1 MRGENLFGV
10 RQQMPRR
17 RLGVVSCETAVKG
30 LVVSHVPP
38 PLLGFNN
45 NVRHR
50 GRIFHIQT
58 EDSGIKNPRIV
69 THLFADGG
77 RIIKTTR
84 TEYTEH
90 VARPDMQPFVRSLM
104 KEQHKGMFT
113 ALRMGDLD
121 KLLEDVCGPFEQ
133 AAQASKAPPVASPP
147 AASPPPA
154 APPPA
159 ASPVEAV
166 TARGPA
172 QADFETPPISSAF
185 GDDERSAERADR
197 PNALS
202 NPNLRKVVPS
212 APPPTVIPLDV
223 DVASL
228 EHLAAK
234 PLQSLDGSPEPGG
247 LLAQGTPALR
257 KGRAN
262 PSAAAAAA
270 AAAPAAPAATA
281 AGPALTRPSSRFA
294 AVPPKSAS
302 SIFGDGVISEQS
314 LDEVILSY
322 LAEDLDGSS
331 E

>member
-1 MRGENLFGV
+1 
-10 RQQMPRR
+10 
-17 RLGVVSCETAVKG
+17 VKG
-30 LVVSHVPP
+30 LVVSNNVPP

-58 EDSGIKNPRIV
+58 EDSGIKNPRII

-90 VARPDMQPFVRSLM
+90 VSRPDMQPFVRGLM

-121 KLLEDVCGPFEQ
+121 DLLEVACGPFEQ
-133 AAQASKAPPVASPP
+133 AAPASKSPAAKPAVSAPPAVSVSELRVAER
-147 AASPPPA
+147 
-154 APPPA
+154 AP
-159 ASPVEAV
+159 S
-166 TARGPA
+166 

-185 GDDERSAERADR
+185 GEDERVVAERTDR

-212 APPPTVIPLDV
+212 APPQDAAPLDV

-228 EHLAAK
+228 ERIAAK
-234 PLQSLDGSPEPGG
+234 PLSVNSEPNA

-257 KGRAN
+257 KGRSPSTAN
-262 PSAAAAAA
+262 AA
-270 AAAPAAPAATA
+270 AAAPTA
-281 AGPALTRPSSRFA
+281 SRPSSRFA
-294 AVPPKSAS
+294 AVPPKTAS

>member
-1 MRGENLFGV
+1 M
-10 RQQMPRR
+10 
-17 RLGVVSCETAVKG
+17 S
-30 LVVSHVPP
+30 P

-58 EDSGIKNPRIV
+58 EDSGVKNPRIV

-84 TEYTEH
+84 TEYSEH

-113 ALRMGDLD
+113 ALRLGHLD
-121 KLLEDVCGPFEQ
+121 TLLEDVCGPFEQ
-133 AAQASKAPPVASPP
+133 PLQASKAPPAPTLVTDPPPEAPTDPVVIAPP
-147 AASPPPA
+147 AARLPLRSP
-154 APPPA
+154 
-159 ASPVEAV
+159 SSE
-166 TARGPA
+166 
-172 QADFETPPISSAF
+172 FETPPLASAF
-185 GDDERSAERADR
+185 GDEERASERPAER

-212 APPPTVIPLDV
+212 VPPQGVAELDV
-223 DVASL
+223 DVAAIDRLPPSPVNPA
-228 EHLAAK
+228 HPVNPAPPPSRSPPPPPIRA
-234 PLQSLDGSPEPGG
+234 LQ
-247 LLAQGTPALR
+247 
-257 KGRAN
+257 KGKVR
-262 PSAAAAAA
+262 SAPPPPV
-270 AAAPAAPAATA
+270 AAPAS
-281 AGPALTRPSSRFA
+281 LSRPSSRFA
-294 AVPPKSAS
+294 AVPSKSSA

-322 LAEDLDGSS
+322 LAEDLDGGS

>member
-1 MRGENLFGV
+1 MSN
-10 RQQMPRR
+10 
-17 RLGVVSCETAVKG
+17 
-30 LVVSHVPP
+30 VPP

-58 EDSGIKNPRIV
+58 EDSGIKNPRII

-90 VARPDMQPFVRSLM
+90 VSRPDMQPFVRGLM

-121 KLLEDVCGPFEQ
+121 DLLEVACGPFEQ
-133 AAQASKAPPVASPP
+133 AAPASKSAAKAAAVSAPPAV
-147 AASPPPA
+147 
-154 APPPA
+154 
-159 ASPVEAV
+159 AV
-166 TARGPA
+166 TEMRDRVSSLP
-172 QADFETPPISSAF
+172 DFETPPISSAF
-185 GDDERSAERADR
+185 GEDDRAAERSDR

-212 APPPTVIPLDV
+212 GPPPDAAPLDV

-228 EHLAAK
+228 ERLAAK
-234 PLQSLDGSPEPGG
+234 PLSVNSEPNA

-262 PSAAAAAA
+262 PAAANAAA
-270 AAAPAAPAATA
+270 AAAPGASRPA
-281 AGPALTRPSSRFA
+281 SRFA
-294 AVPPKSAS
+294 AAPPKTAS

>member
-1 MRGENLFGV
+1 
-10 RQQMPRR
+10 
-17 RLGVVSCETAVKG
+17 VKG
-30 LVVSHVPP
+30 LVVSNVPP

-58 EDSGIKNPRIV
+58 EDSGIRNPRIV

-90 VARPDMQPFVRSLM
+90 VARPDMQTFVRGLM

-113 ALRMGDLD
+113 ALRLGDLD

-133 AAQASKAPPVASPP
+133 AAQASKAPP
-147 AASPPPA
+147 AASSA
-154 APPPA
+154 SAPSATVLVAERAPSTP
-159 ASPVEAV
+159 
-166 TARGPA
+166 
-172 QADFETPPISSAF
+172 DFETPPISSAF
-185 GDDERSAERADR
+185 GDDERIADRSDR

-212 APPPTVIPLDV
+212 TPPQTAPPLDV

-228 EHLAAK
+228 ERLSAK
-234 PLQSLDGSPEPGG
+234 PLSVDLNSEPSG

-257 KGRAN
+257 KRPN
-262 PSAAAAAA
+262 PVAAAAAA
-270 AAAPAAPAATA
+270 TGAAPNASRPA
-281 AGPALTRPSSRFA
+281 SRFA

>member
-1 MRGENLFGV
+1 M
-10 RQQMPRR
+10 
-17 RLGVVSCETAVKG
+17 KG
-30 LVVSHVPP
+30 LVVSNVPP

-90 VARPDMQPFVRSLM
+90 VARPDMQPFVRGLM

-121 KLLEDVCGPFEQ
+121 QLLEKVCGPFEQ
-133 AAQASKAPPVASPP
+133 APQPSKAPAAPVLSGPP
-147 AASPPPA
+147 AALPVVEREPGPP
-154 APPPA
+154 
-159 ASPVEAV
+159 
-166 TARGPA
+166 
-172 QADFETPPISSAF
+172 DFETPPISSAF
-185 GDDERSAERADR
+185 GDDERVADRSER

-212 APPPTVIPLDV
+212 APPQTAPPLDV

-228 EHLAAK
+228 ERLSAN
-234 PLQSLDGSPEPGG
+234 PLSVERNSEPSG

-257 KGRAN
+257 KRPN
-262 PSAAAAAA
+262 PVAAVPTAA
-270 AAAPAAPAATA
+270 AAAPNAS
-281 AGPALTRPSSRFA
+281 RPSSRFA

>member
-1 MRGENLFGV
+1 M
-10 RQQMPRR
+10 
-17 RLGVVSCETAVKG
+17 KG
-30 LVVSHVPP
+30 LVVSNVPP

-58 EDSGIKNPRIV
+58 EDSGIRNPRIV

-90 VARPDMQPFVRSLM
+90 VARPDMQTFVRGLM

-113 ALRMGDLD
+113 ALRLGDLD

-133 AAQASKAPPVASPP
+133 AAQASKAPP
-147 AASPPPA
+147 A
-154 APPPA
+154 APS
-159 ASPVEAV
+159 ASAPSATVLVAERAPS
-166 TARGPA
+166 TP
-172 QADFETPPISSAF
+172 DFETPPISSAF
-185 GDDERSAERADR
+185 GDDERIADRSDR

-212 APPPTVIPLDV
+212 APPQTAPPLDV

-228 EHLAAK
+228 ERLSAK
-234 PLQSLDGSPEPGG
+234 PLSVDLNSEPSG

-257 KGRAN
+257 KRPN
-262 PSAAAAAA
+262 PVAAAAATG
-270 AAAPAAPAATA
+270 AAPNASRPA
-281 AGPALTRPSSRFA
+281 SRFA

>member
-1 MRGENLFGV
+1 MLGPQGTELCLPTPSENPPPSEHENLFGTC
-10 RQQMPRR
+10 QQIPRR
-17 RLGVVSCETAVKG
+17 REGVVSCEIAVKG
-30 LVVSHVPP
+30 SVVTNVPP

-90 VARPDMQPFVRSLM
+90 LSRPDMQPFVRGLM

-113 ALRMGDLD
+113 ALRTGDLD
-121 KLLEDVCGPFEQ
+121 DLLEDVCGPFDQ
-133 AAQASKAPPVASPP
+133 PLPSSKSPAAATSPTVPTTPVAEPRAAGAPPSP
-147 AASPPPA
+147 
-154 APPPA
+154 
-159 ASPVEAV
+159 
-166 TARGPA
+166 
-172 QADFETPPISSAF
+172 ADFETPPISSAF
-185 GDDERSAERADR
+185 GQDERVAERSDR
-197 PNALS
+197 PNALF

-212 APPPTVIPLDV
+212 APPPDAPPLDV
-223 DVASL
+223 DIASL
-228 EHLAAK
+228 ERLAAK
-234 PLQSLDGSPEPGG
+234 PLSVNTEPNP

-262 PSAAAAAA
+262 PPAN
-270 AAAPAAPAATA
+270 AAAPGAS
-281 AGPALTRPSSRFA
+281 ALSRPTSRFA